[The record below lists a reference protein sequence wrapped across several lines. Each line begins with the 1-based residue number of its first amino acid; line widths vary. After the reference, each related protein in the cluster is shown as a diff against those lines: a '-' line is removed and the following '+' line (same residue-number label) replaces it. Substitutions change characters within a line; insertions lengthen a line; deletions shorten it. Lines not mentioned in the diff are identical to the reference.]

1 MITLDKQAVLRA
13 RIVWPCRAIRAAA
26 IGYAAFCRITRLDA
40 YAMTR
45 ARLAYVLL
53 GIASLAS
60 VFSVLFW
67 GYEPGVLDVRTS
79 FALDV
84 IKDTTAL
91 PLPGGR

>member
-1 MITLDKQAVLRA
+1 MDMLYLILSLAVF
-13 RIVWPCRAIRAAA
+13 
-26 IGYAAFCRITRLDA
+26 YAAFCRITRLDA

-67 GYEPGVLDVRTS
+67 GYEPGVLDVLNATAILSVLVVSSPGWRGGMPR
-79 FALDV
+79 ALRRDDLG
-84 IKDTTAL
+84 ID
-91 PLPGGR
+91 R